1 LRKIFETLVRW
12 IARHFFTFLFIVFLL
27 AGGNWLHNE
36 YRELQANTAALSVLQ
51 ESVKQIRAYR
61 HGRKEQVVRRIGVL
75 QKAPVDIL
83 TARIESIETDIQELL
98 SQQQASGLRFPL
110 SSGVLSGDVVGS
122 HFKRSI
128 DLALL
133 RQELAYLTRL
143 RSLAAE
149 RLGREAADEVLADLH
164 EKHVKVHKEL
174 KANAAA
180 QETLTRENPVRA
192 WVFGFLEFEE
202 HAELRRTY
210 RRLLEENRRAHKN
223 YIAQKKIV
231 EGLKSDDEPPRFQVR
246 EGPIDE
252 ALRPLQ
258 EAVNQYE
265 VRRQQ
270 NWIRQASGP
279 VREYAPMAAWI
290 LASII
295 LLPVVVKFVFYFV
308 LAPLASRLPPICLLP
323 GASGTVHAHDGNA
336 SATAGRVKASAVS
349 QALTVTENEELLI
362 HPEYLQSSF
371 TGGQKDTK
379 WLLDWSY
386 PLSSL
391 ASGLVALTRIRA
403 ARTGSVVISATGN
416 PLSEIAILTLPG
428 GSAVVLQPRSIVGV
442 VTRKGTPVRIT
453 RHWRLGSLHAWL
465 TLQMRYLVFHG
476 NAKLIVQG
484 CRGIRVE
491 AAESGRS
498 INQAA
503 TIGFSA
509 NVNYTTIRT
518 ETFWPYLTSK
528 QALFNDCFAGESGC
542 YIYEETPYCGRKPG
556 VAGRGLE
563 GLTDSV
569 LKIFGI

>member
-1 LRKIFETLVRW
+1 MRRILETLARW

-36 YRELQANTAALSVLQ
+36 YRELQASTAALSVLQ
-51 ESVKQIRAYR
+51 ENEQEIQAYR
-61 HGRKEQVVRRIGVL
+61 RDRRQEVVRRIGVI

-83 TARIESIETDIQELL
+83 TARIESIEKELQQIL
-98 SQQQASGLRFPL
+98 SQQQASGLRLPL
-110 SSGVLSGDVVGS
+110 TSGVPPGDIIGS

-133 RQELAYLTRL
+133 SQELEYLTRL

-149 RLGREAADEVLADLH
+149 RLGREAAAKVLADLH
-164 EKHVKVHKEL
+164 QKHVEIHEEL
-174 KANAAA
+174 KANVAA

-192 WVFGFLEFEE
+192 WVFGFPEFEK
-202 HAELRRTY
+202 HAELRRSH

-223 YIAQKKIV
+223 YMAHKESV
-231 EGLKSDDEPPRFQVR
+231 EAVQSDEEQPRFQVR
-246 EGPIDE
+246 EDPIDE

-258 EAVNQYE
+258 NALGEYE
-265 VRRQQ
+265 MRRQQ

-279 VREYAPMAAWI
+279 VREYAPTAAWI

-295 LLPVVVKFVFYFV
+295 LLPVGVKFVFYFV
-308 LAPLASRLPPICLLP
+308 FAPLASRLPPICVLP
-323 GASGTVHAHDGNA
+323 GASGTMHVHDGNGGA
-336 SATAGRVKASAVS
+336 ATGRVKASAVS
-349 QALTVTENEELLI
+349 QALTITENEELLI
-362 HPEYLQSSF
+362 HSEYLQSSF
-371 TGGQKDTK
+371 TGGEKDTK
-379 WLLDWSY
+379 WLLDWTY

-403 ARTGSVVISATGN
+403 ARPGSIVISATNN
-416 PLSEIAILTLPG
+416 PLSEIAVLTLPA
-428 GSAVVLQPRSIVGV
+428 GSAIVLQPRSIVGV
-442 VTRKGTPVRIT
+442 LTRMGCPVRIT

-476 NAKLIVQG
+476 DAKLIVQG

-503 TIGFSA
+503 TMGFSA
-509 NVNYTTIRT
+509 NVSYKTIRT
-518 ETFWPYLTSK
+518 ETFWPYLTGK
-528 QALFNDCFAGESGC
+528 QALFNDCFTGESGC

-556 VAGRGLE
+556 VGRGLE